1 MLLRRY
7 RILTI
12 ACCLILATFGTSL
25 LVRRQTALLEDVS
38 AAAAPIPT
46 PPVERQIDPLAP
58 TSASAPHSHPEPNP
72 DTAPT
77 PTLGPEVPPPAPPRA
92 ALINRERFFYEPDF
106 NPAQIQA
113 YLDTQ
118 AGPLKGYR
126 ATIGSREHSFAEV
139 LGSQT
144 ALYSINPRVVLALIE
159 QQSGMIT
166 SAAPSEEQQRF
177 MLGFR
182 GENEGRAG
190 WMSQLRWAI
199 RELHRAQ
206 RDFPGG
212 PDLTYADQ
220 THSPLPPGLSV
231 ADYAVARV
239 LAQTTTAP
247 ELPLKL
253 DQGNSSFVA
262 VYTRLF
268 GDPRDAPE
276 MPSAAWPAPAEPF
289 LTLPMET
296 PHETTSFFDHDTPFL
311 TPSGSIV
318 TYRGDTSPTL
328 SYDGHDGWDFGML
341 PPEPV
346 LAAADGTVVFAGSSD
361 DGCGVA
367 QVVIIDHGNGYRT
380 LYWHLSAPTVEPG
393 PVTRGQQIGTAGS
406 SGCATG
412 PHLHFQVQY
421 LGRDTDSNGWCGPK
435 GNDPWANHPAGQ
447 ISTWLWRDQPSPC
460 DLPDNAVVVD
470 TTDPNFKRLGPGWD
484 EVAQGIGG
492 TALNVMSTPRNGR
505 TLTVG
510 AWRPNLPAAGRYR
523 VLAWV
528 PYVPNGLK
536 DAEAARYIV
545 GHADGSGETQEVVVS
560 QVNIANGWA
569 DLGVHSFD
577 PGRAP
582 FVGLTANDSEAGNN
596 VWYDAVIWVPVE

>member
-1 MLLRRY
+1 MLLRHY

-12 ACCLILATFGTSL
+12 CCCLALATLGASL
-25 LVRRQTALLEDVS
+25 LVRRQTALLPDIS
-38 AAAAPIPT
+38 AAPRPT
-46 PPVERQIDPLAP
+46 APVERQLDPLAP
-58 TSASAPHSHPEPNP
+58 APSAAADTPHAQPEPNP
-72 DTAPT
+72 DAAPPT

-92 ALINRERFFYEPDF
+92 ALISRARFFYEPDF

-118 AGPLKGYR
+118 AGPLKGYH
-126 ATIGSREHSFAEV
+126 ATIGPNEHSFAEV

-144 ALYSINPRVVLALIE
+144 SLYSINPRVVLALIE
-159 QQSGMIT
+159 QQSGMVT
-166 SAAPSEEQQRF
+166 NAAPSEEQQRF
-177 MLGFR
+177 MLGFH
-182 GENEGRAG
+182 GENDGRAG

-220 THSPLPPGLSV
+220 SHSPLPPGLSV

-239 LAQTTTAP
+239 LAQTTTVDG
-247 ELPLKL
+247 LPAKL
-253 DQGNSSFVA
+253 DQGNQSFVA

-268 GDPRDAPE
+268 GDPRDPPE
-276 MPSAAWPAPAEPF
+276 MPSPGWPAPAEPF

-296 PHETTSFFDHDTPFL
+296 SHETTSFFDHDTPFL

-328 SYDGHDGWDFGML
+328 SYDGHDGWDYGML

-346 LAAADGTVVFAGSSD
+346 LAAADGVV
-361 DGCGVA
+361 
-367 QVVIIDHGNGYRT
+367 
-380 LYWHLSAPTVEPG
+380 
-393 PVTRGQQIGTAGS
+393 GS

-412 PHLHFQVQY
+412 PHLHVQVQY
-421 LGRDTDSNGWCGPK
+421 LGRDTDPAGWCGPQ
-435 GNDPWANHPAGQ
+435 GADPWANHPAGQ
-447 ISTWLWRDQPSPC
+447 ESAWLWRDAPSPC
-460 DLPDNAVVVD
+460 RLPSAAVVVD
-470 TTDPNFKRLGPGWD
+470 TSDPGFKRLGEGWD

-492 TALNVMSTPRNGR
+492 TALNVMSAPRASSK
-505 TLTVG
+505 LTIGV
-510 AWRPNLPAAGRYR
+510 WRPTLPSAGKYR

-536 DAEAARYIV
+536 DAGVARYVV
-545 GHADGSGETQEVVVS
+545 GHADGSGDSQEVAVS
-560 QVNIANGWA
+560 QAETANGWA
-569 DLGVHSFD
+569 DLGVHEFD
-577 PGRAP
+577 PARTP